1 MLLKST
7 TRHIRIYTAEVKNNQ
22 LIESNNVLTL
32 DVDPDNEF
40 NWEEVALNK
49 VYSKFDELVESYNG
63 EELSEYN
70 LRRIGSDLE
79 HFIRSLL
86 QKGEISYNLNAR
98 VQNYSMGL
106 PKLGWTIP
114 RQSPPGDLGGWGSST
129 AAMRSFTPWG
139 ERRIA
144 CYSFGFGSRLMY
156 SRKIWAVLIVTNSVR
171 KYCI

>member
-86 QKGEISYNLNAR
+86 QKGEISYNLNATEISQFLTDLR
-98 VQNYSMGL
+98 ERFRR
-106 PKLGWTIP
+106 WT
-114 RQSPPGDLGGWGSST
+114 QHSCSLYG
-129 AAMRSFTPWG
+129 
-139 ERRIA
+139 
-144 CYSFGFGSRLMY
+144 
-156 SRKIWAVLIVTNSVR
+156 VV
-171 KYCI
+171 